1 MKGFDWTMA
10 GLLRKFAPLADES
23 RVTGFLA
30 CPTCSFAFNDYKVVK
45 GTRIPNVLRG
55 VTGKTHEGYSLVCG
69 HTANGFVKLHR
80 EEFVSDV
87 DLGESL
93 MELLEGVNDGC

>member
-1 MKGFDWTMA
+1 MSFDWTSA
-10 GLLRKFAPLADES
+10 GLLRKFAQLADEV
-23 RVTGFLA
+23 VTGFLA
-30 CPTCSFAFNDYKVVK
+30 CPECSFTFNDYKVVK
-45 GTRIPNVLRG
+45 GTRIPNVVRT

-69 HTANGFVKLHR
+69 HTSNGFVKLHR

-93 MELLEGVNDGC
+93 MELLEGVNDGR

>member
-1 MKGFDWTMA
+1 MTFDWTTA
-10 GLLRKFAPLADES
+10 GLLRKFAPLAGEATVKG
-23 RVTGFLA
+23 RLA
-30 CPTCSFAFNDYKVVK
+30 CPSCSFTFNDYKVVR
-45 GTRIPNVLRG
+45 GTTIPNVLRE

-69 HTANGFVKLHR
+69 HTSNGFVKLHR

-93 MELLEGVNDGC
+93 MELLEEVNDGC